1 MRVGR
6 QVRGTLGCG
15 AVWLM
20 SVVAAPAGQAPL
32 PRAHPDPL
40 CVVSTDAGYG
50 VTREQAVP
58 VGGGLT
64 SGIERERRYLDGLRG
79 PQGQRLRYSRIG
91 STLAAPDPD
100 SGPVDMYEISY
111 DGQAAPVTLF
121 LDIYH
126 LDEPRAPQGFQCG
139 RALTSGLPPPD
150 TFVAIAQLDA
160 LAAEIAAAPGFRAG
174 PVELGG
180 DPPIGLLLDAFRVR
194 SRRVRTAAGAASAP
208 PAATPAAAGTPAPDV
223 QAAVMSGPR
232 TTVVAFPQTCGTRVV
247 SPSAI
252 ALVGARD
259 LVVDAAMTETDL
271 AAARARFP
279 GQEVPAGSIAAT
291 FATDALQFQ
300 LQVRVMFADAAC
312 AATPVRES
320 ALAYT
325 AAQIVESPMPAR
337 PADDTS
343 GTPWVAVQAIIDHQ
357 GAFQQVRAL
366 GGPPALARL
375 AEATVRTWKARPP
388 RAGDAPIAT
397 PVVLQVTF
405 TTASP
410 R

>member
-1 MRVGR
+1 
-6 QVRGTLGCG
+6 
-15 AVWLM
+15 
-20 SVVAAPAGQAPL
+20 
-32 PRAHPDPL
+32 
-40 CVVSTDAGYG
+40 
-50 VTREQAVP
+50 
-58 VGGGLT
+58 
-64 SGIERERRYLDGLRG
+64 
-79 PQGQRLRYSRIG
+79 
-91 STLAAPDPD
+91 
-100 SGPVDMYEISY
+100 MYEISY

-139 RALTSGLPPPD
+139 RPLTSGLPPPD

-194 SRRVRTAAGAASAP
+194 SRRVRTAAGAASVS
-208 PAATPAAAGTPAPDV
+208 PAATPAAAATPAVDA
-223 QAAVMSGPR
+223 QAAAMSGPR
-232 TTVVAFPQTCGTRVV
+232 TTVVAFPQTCGTRDV

-259 LVVDAAMTETDL
+259 LVVDAAVTDTDL
-271 AAARARFP
+271 AAVRARFP

-300 LQVRVMFADAAC
+300 LQVRVTFADAAC

-320 ALAYT
+320 ALVYT
-325 AAQIVESPMPAR
+325 PAQIVESPMPAR

-388 RAGDAPIAT
+388 RAGDAPIAA

>member
-1 MRVGR
+1 
-6 QVRGTLGCG
+6 
-15 AVWLM
+15 M
-20 SVVAAPAGQAPL
+20 SQ
-32 PRAHPDPL
+32 
-40 CVVSTDAGYG
+40 
-50 VTREQAVP
+50 
-58 VGGGLT
+58 
-64 SGIERERRYLDGLRG
+64 
-79 PQGQRLRYSRIG
+79 
-91 STLAAPDPD
+91 
-100 SGPVDMYEISY
+100 ISY

-121 LDIYH
+121 LDVYH
-126 LDEPRAPQGFQCG
+126 LDEPQAPQGFQCG
-139 RALTSGLPPPD
+139 RALTSGLPPLIPSWPC
-150 TFVAIAQLDA
+150 
-160 LAAEIAAAPGFRAG
+160 AARCAGGRGIAAAPGFRAG

-208 PAATPAAAGTPAPDV
+208 PAAVPAATPAAGTPAADAP
-223 QAAVMSGPR
+223 AAATSGPR

-259 LVVDAAMTETDL
+259 LVVDAAVTETDL
-271 AAARARFP
+271 AAVRARFP

-300 LQVRVMFADAAC
+300 LQVRVTFADAAC

-320 ALAYT
+320 ALAYA

-337 PADDTS
+337 PADDRS
-343 GTPWVAVQAIIDHQ
+343 GTPWVAVQAVINHQ
-357 GAFQQVRAL
+357 GALQQVRAL

-388 RAGDAPIAT
+388 RAGDAPIAA